1 MRPLNRNKSTIY
13 FAQYIDSTEILE
25 DGLRTGQFEA
35 NYGAPIKYRANVL
48 SDKDQLGYQPYGI
61 EQNFDKI
68 LVVEKNC
75 IINDTSN
82 LWIENLDTTLPHD
95 YIVTAISNSL
105 NGKRIFIAKVKT
117 NAGDKT

>member
-25 DGLRTGQFEA
+25 DGLRTGQFEE

-48 SDKDQLGYQPYGI
+48 SDKDQLGYQAYGI
-61 EQNFDKI
+61 EQKFDKI

-82 LWIENLDTTLPHD
+82 LWIDNLDTSLPAD
-95 YIVTAISNSL
+95 YEVTAISNSL
-105 NGKRIFIAKVKT
+105 NGKRIFITKVKL